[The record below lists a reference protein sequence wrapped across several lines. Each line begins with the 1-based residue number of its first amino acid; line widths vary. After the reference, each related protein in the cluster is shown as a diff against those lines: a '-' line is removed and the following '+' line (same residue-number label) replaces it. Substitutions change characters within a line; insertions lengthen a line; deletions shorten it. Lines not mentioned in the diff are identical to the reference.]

1 MTKTIKSLLL
11 LTLALLLG
19 AVGCGQKQQPA
30 IDVANLD
37 QSIEPGDDFFRY
49 ANGGWLDRTDIPEDK
64 SSFSSFDVLR
74 EERDQD
80 IHELLEEVSHQKDVE
95 PGSVTQKIRDF
106 YVTGMD
112 VKQIEEQGLEPLQP
126 EFERIEG
133 ISSMQDFQDLVAR
146 FHTFGLDP
154 LFGGNVMQD
163 FMQSELYK
171 FYFMQAGVGL
181 PDVEYYTKEDDRSQ
195 EIRQEYI
202 KHMAAMF
209 ELMGDEP
216 AMARKNAET
225 VMEIETRLAQNSRNR
240 VQRRNIPALY
250 NKMSLEKLSDIC
262 PNFNWE
268 AYMANLSDKDFGEV
282 IVGMPEF
289 FQEVNRVLED
299 VPLEDWKTY
308 LRWNL
313 INRSAEYLSE
323 DFVNQDFDF
332 YSKFLSGNEK
342 IQKRWKRVTQTINR
356 RVGEPLGKLY
366 VKKYFPPESKE
377 RMMEL
382 IGNLKKAMAQRLEN
396 LEWMGNDTKR
406 AALAKLEK
414 MRFKIGYPDK
424 WKDFSQL
431 EIQPDSYV
439 LNVKRANY
447 FHFYRQLNKYGKP
460 VDKEEWGMTPQTVN
474 AGYNPLNNEMTFPAG
489 ILQPPFFN
497 PAADDAVNYGAIGA
511 VIGHEMTHGF
521 DDQGRRFNAEG
532 NMRDWWTKEDAEQF
546 NQRTKLLIDQYNN
559 FVAVDDVHIN
569 GELTLG
575 ENIADFG
582 GLSVSLHAYK
592 MSLEGKPEP
601 PVIDGFNHLQR
612 FFLGWAQV
620 WRGKIRDKAL
630 KRKCQED
637 VHPWGKFRVN
647 GALANVPEFY
657 QAFDIDQNDPL
668 YRSPEQR
675 PVIW

>member
-1 MTKTIKSLLL
+1 
-11 LTLALLLG
+11 
-19 AVGCGQKQQPA
+19 
-30 IDVANLD
+30 
-37 QSIEPGDDFFRY
+37 
-49 ANGGWLDRTDIPEDK
+49 
-64 SSFSSFDVLR
+64 
-74 EERDQD
+74 
-80 IHELLEEVSHQKDVE
+80 
-95 PGSVTQKIRDF
+95 
-106 YVTGMD
+106 
-112 VKQIEEQGLEPLQP
+112 
-126 EFERIEG
+126 
-133 ISSMQDFQDLVAR
+133 
-146 FHTFGLDP
+146 
-154 LFGGNVMQD
+154 
-163 FMQSELYK
+163 
-171 FYFMQAGVGL
+171 
-181 PDVEYYTKEDDRSQ
+181 
-195 EIRQEYI
+195 
-202 KHMAAMF
+202 
-209 ELMGDEP
+209 
-216 AMARKNAET
+216 
-225 VMEIETRLAQNSRNR
+225 
-240 VQRRNIPALY
+240 
-250 NKMSLEKLSDIC
+250 
-262 PNFNWE
+262 
-268 AYMANLSDKDFGEV
+268 
-282 IVGMPEF
+282 MPEF
-289 FQEVNRVLED
+289 FQEVNRLLAD

-366 VKKYFPPESKE
+366 VEKYFPAESKQ

-382 IGNLKKAMAQRLEN
+382 VGNLKKAMSQRIEN
-396 LEWMGNDTKR
+396 LEWMGRGTQK

-424 WKDFSQL
+424 WKDFSPL
-431 EIQPDSYV
+431 EIKRDSYV
-439 LNVKRANY
+439 LNVRRANY
-447 FHFYRQLNKYGKP
+447 FRFYRRLNKFGKP

-474 AGYNPLNNEMTFPAG
+474 AGYNPMNNEMTFPAG

-521 DDQGRRFNAEG
+521 DDQGRRFDAKG
-532 NMRDWWTKEDAEQF
+532 NMREWWTKEDAKQF
-546 NQRTKLLIDQYNN
+546 NQRTKLLIDQYNK
-559 FVAVDDVHIN
+559 FVAIDDVHIN

>member
-11 LTLALLLG
+11 LTLALLLCT
-19 AVGCGQKQQPA
+19 VGCGQKQQQA
-30 IDVANLD
+30 IDVANMD
-37 QSIEPGDDFFRY
+37 QSVEPGTNFFRY
-49 ANGGWLDRTDIPEDK
+49 VNGGWLDRTDIPEDK

-126 EFERIEG
+126 EFERIEA
-133 ISSMQDFQDLVAR
+133 ISSMQDFQDLVAS

-154 LFGGNVMQD
+154 LFRGNIMQD

-181 PDVEYYTKEDDRSQ
+181 PDVEYYTKEDERSQ
-195 EIRQEYI
+195 EIRQEYV

-209 ELMGDEP
+209 ELMGDESET
-216 AMARKNAET
+216 ARENAET
-225 VMEIETRLAQNSRNR
+225 VMDIETRLACNSRNR
-240 VQRRNIPALY
+240 VQMRNIPALY
-250 NKMSLEKLSDIC
+250 NKMSLKELSDIC
-262 PNFNWE
+262 PNFDWE
-268 AYMANLSDKDFGEV
+268 VYMTNLSDKDFGDV

-289 FQEVNRVLED
+289 FKEVNRVLKD

-342 IQKRWKRVTQTINR
+342 IQKRWKRVTQNINR

-396 LEWMGNDTKR
+396 LEWMGNDTKK

-431 EIQPDSYV
+431 EIKPDSYV
-439 LNVKRANY
+439 LNVKRAHY

-474 AGYNPLNNEMTFPAG
+474 AGYNPLKNEMTFPAG

-521 DDQGRRFNAEG
+521 DDQGRRFDAEG
-532 NMRDWWTKEDAEQF
+532 NMREWWTKEDAKQF
-546 NQRTKLLIDQYNN
+546 NQRTKLLIDQYNK
-559 FVAVDDVHIN
+559 FVAIDDVHIN

-601 PVIDGFNHLQR
+601 PVIDGFDHLQR
-612 FFLGWAQV
+612 YFLGWAQV

-657 QAFDIDQNDPL
+657 QAFNINQDDPL